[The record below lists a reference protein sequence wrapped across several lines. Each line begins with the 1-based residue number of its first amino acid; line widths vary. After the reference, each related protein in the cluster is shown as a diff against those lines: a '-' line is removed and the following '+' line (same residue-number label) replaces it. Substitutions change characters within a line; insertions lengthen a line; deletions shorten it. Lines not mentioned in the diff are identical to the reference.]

1 MAKTLKK
8 SMKKPHR
15 KISRQKRRTQK
26 RGGET
31 TNSNNKKGTN
41 KKSFLKRAISAV
53 GRLKDAG
60 RVLDLQAII
69 GEMSTLEFRRLK
81 KNMVLLSDDQ
91 SNLTGT
97 KNNEGRTKNNED
109 RFTEWNTS
117 DEAIKEEAAK
127 APAEAAKAPAEEEA
141 AEAPAEEEAAKAPA
155 EAAKAP
161 AEAPAEVVPAA
172 KAPTPTGGKW
182 SKKYKRSINCRRPK
196 GFSQRQHCKYGR
208 KSRKSRK

>member
-26 RGGET
+26 RGG
-31 TNSNNKKGTN
+31 KG
-41 KKSFLKRAISAV
+41 FLKRAIGAV
-53 GRLKDAG
+53 ERLKYAG

-69 GEMSTLEFRRLK
+69 GEMSTLEFRRFK
-81 KNMVLLSDDQ
+81 KNMVLLSDNQ
-91 SNLTGT
+91 KYIEGT
-97 KNNEGRTKNNED
+97 KNNDEK

-117 DEAIKEEAAK
+117 DEAIAAEEAKAAAAK
-127 APAEAAKAPAEEEA
+127 AAK
-141 AEAPAEEEAAKAPA
+141 
-155 EAAKAP
+155 
-161 AEAPAEVVPAA
+161 EVVPTEEVQA
-172 KAPTPTGGKW
+172 GGKW

>member
-8 SMKKPHR
+8 SMKKSHR
-15 KISRQKRRTQK
+15 KMSRQKRRTQK

-31 TNSNNKKGTN
+31 TNPNNQEDTN
-41 KKSFLKRAISAV
+41 KKSFFTRAISAV

-69 GEMSTLEFRRLK
+69 GEMSTLEFRRFK
-81 KNMVLLSDDQ
+81 KNMVLLSDEQDE
-91 SNLTGT
+91 LEGT
-97 KNNEGRTKNNED
+97 KDNKSEGTKNNED
-109 RFTEWNTS
+109 RFKKWNTS
-117 DEAIKEEAAK
+117 DKAIAK
-127 APAEAAKAPAEEEA
+127 AEEEA
-141 AEAPAEEEAAKAPA
+141 VPAK
-155 EAAKAP
+155 
-161 AEAPAEVVPAA
+161 VPAA
-172 KAPTPTGGKW
+172 GAKAGGKW

>member
-26 RGGET
+26 RGG
-31 TNSNNKKGTN
+31 KG
-41 KKSFLKRAISAV
+41 FLKRAIGAV
-53 GRLKDAG
+53 ERLKYAG

-69 GEMSTLEFRRLK
+69 GEMSTLEFRRFK
-81 KNMVLLSDDQ
+81 KNMVLLSDDH
-91 SNLTGT
+91 NLKGS
-97 KNNEGRTKNNED
+97 KNNED

-117 DEAIKEEAAK
+117 DKAIAK
-127 APAEAAKAPAEEEA
+127 AEEEEEA
-141 AEAPAEEEAAKAPA
+141 AE
-155 EAAKAP
+155 
-161 AEAPAEVVPAA
+161 VVPAEGA
-172 KAPTPTGGKW
+172 AGGKW

>member
-15 KISRQKRRTQK
+15 KMSRQKRRTQK

-31 TNSNNKKGTN
+31 TNPTPPNPNPDKRNGFFT
-41 KKSFLKRAISAV
+41 RAIGAV
-53 GRLKDAG
+53 ERLKYAG

-69 GEMSTLEFRRLK
+69 GEMSKLEFRRFK
-81 KNMVLLSDDQ
+81 KNMVLLSDDK
-91 SNLTGT
+91 L
-97 KNNEGRTKNNED
+97 EGTKNNED
-109 RFTEWNTS
+109 RFNKWNTS
-117 DEAIKEEAAK
+117 DEAIAAAEEAAAKEAAAK
-127 APAEAAKAPAEEEA
+127 AAAEAAPA
-141 AEAPAEEEAAKAPA
+141 
-155 EAAKAP
+155 
-161 AEAPAEVVPAA
+161 
-172 KAPTPTGGKW
+172 GGKW